1 MPERLRGQYLA
12 GVLAVA
18 FTLFYFAAQSWGRG
32 QVLVSTDVLFM
43 VVSGSCA
50 LLGLLAVR
58 ELGFRGKFG
67 FVQLGLFLAVF
78 LWFLGETGW
87 GIYEIFLHVEVPYPS
102 LADVFYLAGYLPAAV
117 GMMQFLWFFRK
128 PFTPRRLAVVFLS
141 GLVIVGASWV
151 VLYAPLTESADI
163 LTKMMDVGYPVLD
176 VLLIVLAIMMA
187 MAFADGSISKAWLW
201 IAVGLLLNAVGDIAF
216 SYGTLMGWYYS
227 GHPMELLYLWGYL
240 SLGLGFAQQAK
251 AFGAN

>member
-18 FTLFYFAAQSWGRG
+18 FTVFYFAAQSWGREP
-32 QVLVSTDVLFM
+32 VLVSTDVLFM

-67 FVQLGLFLAVF
+67 FVHLGLFLAVF

-141 GLVIVGASWV
+141 GLVTVGASWV
-151 VLYAPLTESADI
+151 ALYAPLTESADI
-163 LTKMMDVGYPVLD
+163 LTKTMDVGYPVLD

-187 MAFADGSISKAWLW
+187 MAFADGSIGKAWLW

-251 AFGAN
+251 AFGAK